1 MDSDLSAAKPRRDS
15 AATRGRLL
23 AAATDEFA
31 ARGIA
36 GARVD
41 RIASAARAN
50 KRLIYDYFT
59 DKDGLFD
66 AVMDATIG
74 QVTDAVPIDATD
86 LPGYAGR
93 LFDYVLDHPEVMRLV
108 AWARLEGRHGPT
120 ARGKSAHFYRLR
132 LAAIEAAQ
140 QDGHITTRLTPAQIL
155 MLIESLSVGWLET
168 TPVFLAASDHDA
180 AEHHHPQPLPG
191 NAESLNRARA
201 VIIDSVRRLIT

>member
-66 AVMDATIG
+66 AVMDAHIG

-93 LFDYVLDHPEVMRLV
+93 LFYYVLDHPEAMRLV
-108 AWARLEGRHGPT
+108 PWASLEGRHGPT
-120 ARGKSAHFYRLR
+120 PPGKTAHSNR
-132 LAAIEAAQ
+132 
-140 QDGHITTRLTPAQIL
+140 HTPSPL
-155 MLIESLSVGWLET
+155 
-168 TPVFLAASDHDA
+168 
-180 AEHHHPQPLPG
+180 EHHRQKG
-191 NAESLNRARA
+191 
-201 VIIDSVRRLIT
+201 